1 MMATLFAAL
10 LAAAVMIGFVHR
22 TQNKRLTLATAL
34 LYLAAVLYLV
44 GFLRYRAAAGG
55 VSIRFPLP
63 FWKAIQARHYGMT
76 TNRSVLNVLLFV
88 PFGYLLPQLL
98 RQWKGRAAR
107 WQQIVAAGFCFSL
120 LIETGQLLFRRG
132 VFELDDL
139 VKNTMGAALGYG
151 IWHILE
157 KKATGKNHA
166 DR

>member
-1 MMATLFAAL
+1 MKILFAAVI
-10 LAAAVMIGFVHR
+10 ATAVMIGFVHR
-22 TQNKRLTLATAL
+22 TQNRRLTLAAAL
-34 LYLAAVLYLV
+34 LYMGAVLYLV

-55 VSIRFPLP
+55 VSIKIPMP
-63 FWKAIQARHYGMT
+63 FWKAVQTGRYGPT

-151 IWHILE
+151 IWYILE